1 MLAHSPPLPLV
12 IDYLDGDCNITA
24 DDKEGISLA
33 LKQPTRVR
41 CIRLALS
48 FQDLQKLVMAIDD
61 ELPILE
67 YLVMGTEDDATLV
80 FPETIQA
87 PHLRHLLLAGVA
99 LPMGSRLLATAV
111 GLVTLFL
118 SMRDSSTYLTPNS
131 LLQWISPLS
140 QLEILVIFNDF
151 VEAQLSDIPTITH
164 ATLPNLRTLY
174 LRGVS
179 AYLDLLLCQIATPR
193 LEGLYIAFFGQLTP
207 SIPCLVRFMNPTENK
222 RRRFDIAVF
231 EFYDDV
237 VHVETEEGCY
247 FFRMIGNRL
256 RLNGHISFMAQI
268 VDALSQI
275 FSAVE
280 HLILE
285 HEEDS
290 PSYEEDFEVEV
301 DRTEWHKLLRP
312 FSNVKKLRINHG
324 LVEEFSRFLLLYD
337 GELPPGLLP
346 KLQQL
351 KYSRSSNA
359 DDGFTS
365 FVNARQNA
373 GHPVSLVS

>member
-12 IDYLDGDCNITA
+12 IDYLDEDCNITA
-24 DDKEGISLA
+24 EDKEGVSLA
-33 LKQPTRVR
+33 LKQPTRIR
-41 CIRLALS
+41 CIRLVMS
-48 FQDLQKLVMAIDD
+48 FQDLQKFVMAIDD

-67 YLVMGTEDDATLV
+67 YLIMGSEGGATLV

-87 PHLRHLLLAGVA
+87 PRLRHLHLTGVA

-118 SMRDSSTYLTPNS
+118 FVDDSSTYLNPNS

-140 QLEILVIFNDF
+140 QLDTLMIMNRD
-151 VEAQLSDIPTITH
+151 VEAQLSHIPTITH
-164 ATLPNLRTLY
+164 ATLPNLRTLC
-174 LRGVS
+174 LQGVS
-179 AYLDLLLCQIATPR
+179 AYLDSLICQIATPR
-193 LEGLYIAFFGQLTP
+193 LKKLYIMFFGQLTF

-222 RRRFDIAVF
+222 RLRFDIAKF
-231 EFYDDV
+231 EFSDD
-237 VHVETEEGCY
+237 VETEEGRC
-247 FFRMIGNRL
+247 FFKISGDCL

-268 VDALSQI
+268 VDALSQA

-280 HLILE
+280 TLNLE

-290 PSYEEDFEVEV
+290 PSSEEDFEVEV

-312 FSNVKKLRINHG
+312 FSNVKNLHINHG
-324 LVEEFSRFLLLYD
+324 LVEEFSRYLLLYD
-337 GELPPGLLP
+337 GDLPPGLLP
-346 KLQQL
+346 ELQQL
-351 KYSRSSNA
+351 KYSRSSNVDA
-359 DDGFTS
+359 GFTS

-373 GHPVSLVS
+373 GYPVSLVS